1 MTNNKMTKKEFI
13 TTLQN
18 NTIYYIGSRFV
29 PLDKKELFID
39 HLTQLP
45 VQQLELTEKDKRQ
58 VTTIGSN
65 HVIFNNKNWL
75 HFDANKNT
83 FLELDNNILLY
94 IAEYNNDDKINCV
107 IYLKNITKN
116 TWQNIFNML

>member
-1 MTNNKMTKKEFI
+1 MTKQDFLN
-13 TTLQN
+13 TLQN

-29 PLDKKELFID
+29 PLDKKELFIN
-39 HLTQLP
+39 HLKQLP
-45 VQQLELTEKDKRQ
+45 IQQLELTDNDKRQ

-65 HVIFNNKNWL
+65 HIIFNNKLWL

-94 IAEYNNDDKINCV
+94 IAEYNDYDKINFV
-107 IYLKNITKN
+107 IYLKK
-116 TWQNIFNML
+116 

>member
-1 MTNNKMTKKEFI
+1 MTKNEFI
-13 TTLQN
+13 STLQN

-39 HLTQLP
+39 YLTQLP

-65 HVIFNNKNWL
+65 HIIFNKKNWL

-94 IAEYNNDDKINCV
+94 IAEHNNNDKINSV
-107 IYLKNITKN
+107 IYLKK
-116 TWQNIFNML
+116 

>member
-1 MTNNKMTKKEFI
+1 MTNNKMTKKEFM

-39 HLTQLP
+39 YLTQLP
-45 VQQLELTEKDKRQ
+45 TQQLELTEKDKRQ

-65 HVIFNNKNWL
+65 HIIFNNKNWL

-107 IYLKNITKN
+107 IYLKK
-116 TWQNIFNML
+116 